1 MSKESMADKLV
12 LFDIDG
18 TLIDSGEAGSRSLDN
33 AFRQVFSIKNAFA
46 GIRMAGKTDIQII
59 KEGLAAHGL
68 QSGDGLLPSIL
79 SEYLN
84 SLRTEVNND
93 RRHFKPG
100 VVELLESIK
109 TMKGHWL
116 GLLTGN
122 IEKGA
127 RIKLEVFDLNKYFP
141 IGAFGSDDE
150 DRNNL
155 LPIAVRKFKDMTDI
169 DIRYNDCI
177 VIGDTPSD
185 VRCSKPFDATS
196 VAVSTGP
203 YSYESLLETE
213 ADYVLRELS
222 HALDLIE
229 ELKGG

>member
-1 MSKESMADKLV
+1 MKFRDAKLV

-18 TLIDSGEAGSRSLDN
+18 TLIDSGEAGSRAMNNS
-33 AFRQVFSIKNAFA
+33 FRKVFSIENAFA
-46 GIRMAGKTDIQII
+46 GIKMAGRTDIQII
-59 KEGLAAHGL
+59 KEGLAVHGL
-68 QSGDGLLPSIL
+68 QSGDRLLSSIL

-84 SLRTEVNND
+84 SLRTEVNNN
-93 RRHFKPG
+93 RRHLKPG
-100 VVELLESIK
+100 VVELLDSIK
-109 TMKGHWL
+109 TMSGYWL

-127 RIKLEVFDLNKYFP
+127 RIKLEVFDLNRYFP

-150 DRNNL
+150 DRNRL
-155 LPIAVRKFKDMTDI
+155 LPIAVRKFRDMTNI
-169 DIRYNDCI
+169 DLSYNECI

-185 VRCSKPFDATS
+185 VRCSKPFDAIS

-213 ADYVLRELS
+213 ADYVLKELS
-222 HALDLIE
+222 HALDLVE